1 MLFDIAGYIE
11 LQYIMEKTVI
21 AAIKDFFG
29 SDRKV
34 EMDELK
40 ALTKEERHDLANQ
53 IAIAEGFT
61 IKA

>member
-1 MLFDIAGYIE
+1 
-11 LQYIMEKTVI
+11 MEKTVI